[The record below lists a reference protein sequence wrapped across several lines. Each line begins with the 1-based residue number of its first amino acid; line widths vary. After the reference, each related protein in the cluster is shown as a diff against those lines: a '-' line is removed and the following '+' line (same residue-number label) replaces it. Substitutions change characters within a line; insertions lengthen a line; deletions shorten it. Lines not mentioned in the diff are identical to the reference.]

1 MTNFTLKHYLPY
13 LLLAAIMLVL
23 AWLPEQWQNM
33 LQYNYTDITAGEY
46 WRLITGHLLHSNTWH
61 LIMNIGGL
69 LLAMALHAVYF
80 SYRQLA
86 WQWLLCAV
94 AIGLALYYFSPD
106 IRIYVGLSGLLHAM
120 LALGAIKDIQ
130 LKMTTG
136 WLLLIGLVAKVIME
150 QCFGPDTDLAE
161 LINANVAVD
170 AHLYGVISGIMLG
183 VISSVF
189 YRIKTVL
196 A

>member
-1 MTNFTLKHYLPY
+1 
-13 LLLAAIMLVL
+13 MLVL
-23 AWLPEQWQNM
+23 AWLPEQWQSM
-33 LQYNYTDITAGEY
+33 LQYNRSNIAASEY

-61 LIMNIGGL
+61 LLMNIGGL

-86 WQWLLCAV
+86 LQWLLCAL
-94 AIGLALYYFSPD
+94 AISLALYYFSPD
-106 IRIYVGLSGLLHAM
+106 MQIYVGLSGLLHAM
-120 LALGAIKDIQ
+120 LAFGAIKDIQ

-170 AHLYGVISGIMLG
+170 AHMYGVISGIALG
-183 VISSVF
+183 VVNIVF
-189 YRIKTVL
+189 TVL
-196 A
+196 KRRRHSEV